1 MESHSRRKYLA
12 LETCQNGKKSQ
23 RNLRLNGKKNI
34 LLNFLIRGGN
44 LTDAP
49 KDGKVYGR
57 KDGAWEEVSSG
68 ANHFFLIKEFSAD
81 SSTKDVLIID
91 DAREYGELIIF
102 KDCATTGTNTNR
114 GYLNVKGMS
123 VLNWGNSQGYYV
135 AHIFL
140 GEIVDSIVK
149 NRTQR
154 DSLNFFDV
162 QQSGTKFIDGFL
174 QSASPIIDN
183 YNIVTGQEITY
194 KIYGKR

>member
-1 MESHSRRKYLA
+1 
-12 LETCQNGKKSQ
+12 
-23 RNLRLNGKKNI
+23 
-34 LLNFLIRGGN
+34 
-44 LTDAP
+44 
-49 KDGKVYGR
+49 
-57 KDGAWEEVSSG
+57 
-68 ANHFFLIKEFSAD
+68 
-81 SSTKDVLIID
+81 
-91 DAREYGELIIF
+91 
-102 KDCATTGTNTNR
+102 
-114 GYLNVKGMS
+114 MS